1 MKNLPKIN
9 QPDDM
14 DYTGT
19 INVKIHWNPHFAKN
33 MVQRAYRIQCVID
46 SDVIKFMT
54 PYIPYQSGFLATKA
68 LTIPTVIGTGEI
80 RQLGPYAHYQYIGE
94 IYGPNVP
101 VKENGEIVGWWSPPS
116 TAPTG
121 RPLTYDTTKNPLAG
135 SHWFERMKADRADD
149 ILKDAQ
155 EAANR

>member
-101 VKENGEIVGWWSPPS
+101 VKENGEIVGWW
-116 TAPTG
+116 
-121 RPLTYDTTKNPLAG
+121 
-135 SHWFERMKADRADD
+135 
-149 ILKDAQ
+149 
-155 EAANR
+155 

>member
-116 TAPTG
+116 KAPTG
-121 RPLTYDTTKNPLAG
+121 RQLTYDTTKNPLAG
-135 SHWFERMKADRADD
+135 ARWFERMKADHADD
-149 ILKDAQ
+149 ILADAQ

>member
-1 MKNLPKIN
+1 VKNLPKIN

-116 TAPTG
+116 KAPTG

>member
-116 TAPTG
+116 KAPTG
-121 RPLTYDTTKNPLAG
+121 RQLTYDTTKNPLAG
-135 SHWFERMKADRADD
+135 SHWFERMKADRADK
-149 ILKDAQ
+149 ILADAQ

>member
-1 MKNLPKIN
+1 MSVK
-9 QPDDM
+9 QPEDM

-19 INVKIHWNPHFAKN
+19 FNVKIHWNSAFAKEMN
-33 MVQRAYRIQCVID
+33 EKMHTIQSVID
-46 SDVIKFMT
+46 SDVIKFMS
-54 PYIPYQSGFLATKA
+54 PYIPYQSGFLSSEA
-68 LTIPTVIGTGEI
+68 LTIPTVIGSGEVK
-80 RQLGPYAHYQYIGE
+80 QLGPYAHYLYMGE
-94 IYGPNVP
+94 IYGPNIP

-116 TAPTG
+116 KAPTG
-121 RPLTYDTTKNPLAG
+121 RPLTYDTAKNPLAG

>member
-1 MKNLPKIN
+1 MSDKIK
-9 QPDDM
+9 QPDNM
-14 DYTGT
+14 EYTGT
-19 INVKIHWNPHFAKN
+19 INVKIHWNPQFAKEMN
-33 MVQRAYRIQCVID
+33 QRAYRIQCVID

-80 RQLGPYAHYQYIGE
+80 RQLGPYAHYQYTGE
-94 IYGPNVP
+94 IYGPNIP
-101 VKENGEIVGWWSPPS
+101 VKEKGEIVGWWSPPS
-116 TAPTG
+116 KAPTG

-135 SHWFERMKADRADD
+135 SHWFERMKADRADK
-149 ILKDAQ
+149 ILADAQ